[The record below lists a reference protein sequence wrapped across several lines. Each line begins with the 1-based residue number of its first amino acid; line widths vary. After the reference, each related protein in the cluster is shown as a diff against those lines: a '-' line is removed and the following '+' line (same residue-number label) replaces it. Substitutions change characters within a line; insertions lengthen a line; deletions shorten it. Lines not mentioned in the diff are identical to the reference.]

1 MIHRLSNLFK
11 SCVFFSFFS
20 LFSWFLP
27 ACSVLI
33 YFQCTACSLNSPK
46 SSAKW
51 RTVICHK
58 TQLINRWKARKHVRY
73 VRVIVLFICYRS
85 QYVSYNDIALIYRPG
100 NPTCE
105 WLIPNCYT
113 HHRNAN
119 LQLRRLDKLAHA

>member
-1 MIHRLSNLFK
+1 MMIHRLSNLFK
-11 SCVFFSFFS
+11 TLRFLFIF
-20 LFSWFLP
+20 FSWFFP
-27 ACSVLI
+27 VCSVLS
-33 YFQCTACSLNSPK
+33 YFQCTACSFNSPK

-58 TQLINRWKARKHVRY
+58 TQLYKQMKSTKTCPLCES
-73 VRVIVLFICYRS
+73 IVLFICYRS
-85 QYVSYNDIALIYRPG
+85 QYVSYNDIDLIYRPS

-119 LQLRRLDKLAHA
+119 LQLRRLDKVAHA